1 MNYGKITTEI
11 IIEGVAVDESI
22 MEPLI
27 GINGYMGGAVNNY
40 TGECLVCDSTKISGN
55 LEEVSA
61 TFNDV
66 FRDAHKISKSLQLG
80 ATEIM
85 ELRTEK
91 AIILMAC
98 SGEDA
103 RVHLH
108 IFAIFSKDGNVAL
121 GKMALDKVVR
131 TSVEALS

>member
-1 MNYGKITTEI
+1 M
-11 IIEGVAVDESI
+11 DESI

-27 GINGYMGGAVNNY
+27 NINGYMGGAINNY
-40 TGECLVCDSTKISGN
+40 TGECLICDATKITGN

-66 FRDAHKISKSLQLG
+66 FRDAHRISKSLQLG
-80 ATEIM
+80 ATQVM

-91 AIILMAC
+91 AMVLMAC

-108 IFAIFSKDGNVAL
+108 IFAVFSKDGNVAL
-121 GKMALDKVVR
+121 GKMALNKVIK
-131 TSVEALS
+131 SAVEALA

>member
-1 MNYGKITTEI
+1 M
-11 IIEGVAVDESI
+11 DESI
-22 MEPLI
+22 MDDLRAVK
-27 GINGYMGGAVNNY
+27 GFLGGAINNY
-40 TGECLVCDSTKISGN
+40 TGECLICDTGRLTGN

-66 FRDAHKISKSLQLG
+66 FRDAHKISTSLKLG

-85 ELRTEK
+85 EIHTEK
-91 AIILMAC
+91 AVVLLGC

-108 IFAIFSKDGNVAL
+108 IFAIFQKDGNVAL
-121 GKMALDKVVR
+121 GKMALKKILPKA
-131 TSVEALS
+131 VEMLS